1 MCVCVCVWRFVI
13 SQVGT
18 EGDGRGQNGRSAEG
32 KRKEDEAQEVV
43 GIAALLIFMLLL
55 SWIVSA
61 V

>member
-1 MCVCVCVWRFVI
+1 VAVWFVI